1 MSQWPGF
8 GIWDEWGEEF
18 RADAGTGCVKVRWG
32 LAEDEIGV
40 AKLLELNGMP
50 RWVAFEERFIV
61 AKREGEILAALR
73 YGMAPKQLLLGLLVT
88 DPWAEE
94 RPLARALYPGAVAL
108 AREAGI
114 GEIRARHGLYGDY
127 PGEVGYR
134 WGRDGWWANMA
145 LSREDRGEL
154 PSGGWRRILALLG
167 VGAVP
172 FFRAFRD

>member
-8 GIWDEWGEEF
+8 GVWDEWGEEF
-18 RADAGTGCVKVRWG
+18 RADSGTGYIRVRWG
-32 LAEDEIGV
+32 LSEDEIGV
-40 AKLLELNGMP
+40 SKLLEVNGMP

-61 AKREGEILAALR
+61 AEREGEILAALR
-73 YGMAPKQLLLGLLVT
+73 YRMAPKQLLLGLLVT
-88 DPWAEE
+88 DPWAEK

-108 AREAGI
+108 AREANI
-114 GEIRARHGLYGDY
+114 GEVRARRSLYDDY

-134 WGRDGWWANMA
+134 RGRGGWRANMA

>member
-8 GIWDEWGEEF
+8 GVWDEWGEGF
-18 RADAGTGCVKVRWG
+18 RADPGTGYVRVRWG
-32 LAEDEIGV
+32 LSEDEIGV

-50 RWVAFEERFIV
+50 RWVAFEERFLV
-61 AKREGEILAALR
+61 AEREGEILAALR
-73 YGMAPKQLLLGLLVT
+73 YQMAPKQLLLGLLVT

-108 AREAGI
+108 AREADI
-114 GEIRARHGLYGDY
+114 GEVCVRHYPYGDY
-127 PGEVGYR
+127 PGEAGYR
-134 WGRDGWWANMA
+134 RGRGGWRANVA
-145 LSREDRGEL
+145 LSREDWSEL

-167 VGAVP
+167 AGAVP